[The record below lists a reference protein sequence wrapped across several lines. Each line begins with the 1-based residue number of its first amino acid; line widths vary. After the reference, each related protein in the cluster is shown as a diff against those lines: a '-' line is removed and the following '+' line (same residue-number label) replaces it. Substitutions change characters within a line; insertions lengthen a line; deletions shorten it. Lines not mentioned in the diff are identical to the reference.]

1 MAISIRNANST
12 DLSWITSLLR
22 EGSDQG
28 HFAPTVNQQAS
39 HIVTYILNNG
49 KIQMMKVRD
58 GGLRP
63 VTIPAYIK
71 VAEFDGKPA
80 SFLLCLV
87 ESNEIE
93 LHLAGTIKSQ
103 RNKNCF
109 RRLVANEV
117 HNNPGASRIYARC
130 YEKST
135 YAKAAFEKEGFE
147 VTKDGDPNELTFR
160 RSISPPAAAK
170 KSHERHQLISIK
182 TLRNWIE
189 NIFRR

>member
-12 DLSWITSLLR
+12 DLSWIISLLR

-28 HFAPTVNQQAS
+28 YFAPTVNQEAS
-39 HIVTYILNNG
+39 HIVAYILNNG
-49 KIQMMKVRD
+49 IIQMMKVRD
-58 GGLRP
+58 GGRRP
-63 VTIPAYIK
+63 VTIPAYIR

-87 ESNEIE
+87 ENNEIE

-117 HNNPGASRIYARC
+117 HNNSAASRIYARC

-135 YAKAAFEKEGFE
+135 YAKAAFVKEGFQ
-147 VTKDGDPNELTFR
+147 VTKDGEPCELTFR
-160 RSISPPAAAK
+160 RSVSPPVGTK
-170 KSHERHQLISIK
+170 KNHERYQLTTLK

-189 NIFRR
+189 NIFKR